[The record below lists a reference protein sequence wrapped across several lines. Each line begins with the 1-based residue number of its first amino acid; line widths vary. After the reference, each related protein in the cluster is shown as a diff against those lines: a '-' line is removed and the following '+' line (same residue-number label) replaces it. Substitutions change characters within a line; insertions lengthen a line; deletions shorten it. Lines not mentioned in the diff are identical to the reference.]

1 MMDEFLIS
9 FQKLYVRNRKHAA
22 IFYKTNSKKKP
33 RIVFVADNAGLFCYN
48 YVIFPID
55 LVY

>member
-1 MMDEFLIS
+1 M
-9 FQKLYVRNRKHAA
+9 RNRIHAA

>member
-1 MMDEFLIS
+1 MTDEFLIT
-9 FQKLYVRNRKHAA
+9 FRKLYVRNRKHAA
-22 IFYKTNSKKKP
+22 IFYKTNSTKKP

>member
-1 MMDEFLIS
+1 MTDEFLIT
-9 FQKLYVRNRKHAA
+9 FRKLYVRNRKHAA

-33 RIVFVADNAGLFCYN
+33 RIVSNKDNAGLFCYN

>member
-1 MMDEFLIS
+1 MTDEFLIT
-9 FQKLYVRNRKHAA
+9 FRKLYVRNRKHAA
-22 IFYKTNSKKKP
+22 IFSKTNSTKKP
-33 RIVFVADNAGLFCYN
+33 RIVCNRDNAGLFCYN